1 MLAKRK
7 RILLALV
14 FLLAMVV
21 VATTVLLAQTSPSF
35 DLSWHVVGSGG
46 GISSSASYSVNGT
59 AGQSA
64 ASPALSGNNSF
75 TVSSGYWYSGSSLYL
90 PLMQKN

>member
-1 MLAKRK
+1 MNIKQKVGLTAVLL
-7 RILLALV
+7 ILLIGG
-14 FLLAMVV
+14 
-21 VATTVLLAQTSPSF
+21 VAVWAQTSANY

-59 AGQSA
+59 AGQSV
-64 ASPALSGNNSF
+64 ASPALSGSNTF